1 MHSNIKT
8 FNQLVPVA
16 DENYY
21 CGDIFEAAYG
31 GRLWCRS
38 LTDDL
43 LRTPLASDF
52 KVLLK
57 VTEVAS
63 EINTGWA
70 NEMLPL
76 FESLLF
82 PK

>member
-52 KVLLK
+52 
-57 VTEVAS
+57 
-63 EINTGWA
+63 
-70 NEMLPL
+70 
-76 FESLLF
+76 
-82 PK
+82 